1 MTTTRLRHGSA
12 EPERGSQRDEGGLLE
27 AIVGD
32 NVLEALGHPLGPH
45 RVQVRR
51 VWGDNYRVNVLVGP
65 DVVSFVIAHS
75 FFLTAD
81 GDGKILTSC
90 PAIARAY

>member
-1 MTTTRLRHGSA
+1 MTTRLPRQGPA

-27 AIVGD
+27 AVVGD
-32 NVLEALGHPLGPH
+32 NVLEALGHPPGPH
-45 RVQVRR
+45 RVQVRC

-65 DVVSFVIAHS
+65 AVVSFAIAHS

-81 GDGKILTSC
+81 GDGKILSSC
-90 PAIARAY
+90 PTIARAY

>member
-1 MTTTRLRHGSA
+1 MCPWSKPRRGGRRKAPAKRKREA
-12 EPERGSQRDEGGLLE
+12 EGY
-27 AIVGD
+27 
-32 NVLEALGHPLGPH
+32 

-65 DVVSFVIAHS
+65 DVVSFAIAHS

-81 GDGKILTSC
+81 GDGKILSSC
-90 PAIARAY
+90 PTMARAY